1 MLVAAPLPVPRLAKM
16 KRNVI
21 AYISQHILV
30 ENERNIDLLEG
41 LIVLL
46 AWYVHPLL
54 RLFSLTPLRGD
65 LEILYDTQITNLTH
79 MAIGYAHNLGIT
91 KIPPA
96 ILQQIGMDDL
106 PEDVRHHKKQVIA
119 EHMHSLEEQRAFLA
133 CYCLISLYV

>member
-1 MLVAAPLPVPRLAKM
+1 MVRLPPPSPLPT
-16 KRNVI
+16 NT
-21 AYISQHILV
+21 S
-30 ENERNIDLLEG
+30 
-41 LIVLL
+41 
-46 AWYVHPLL
+46 
-54 RLFSLTPLRGD
+54 RGD

-119 EHMHSLEEQRAFLA
+119 EHMHSVEEQRAFLA
-133 CYCLISLYV
+133 CYCLISL